1 MAEVDQDNATGK
13 NTSKIL
19 IIIIVVLLLIIAG
32 GGAFFMMGSEETPE
46 ADEVSQQAE
55 QQSQEK
61 EQSAADEFVYYEVE
75 QPLRVNFPK
84 GGSASLI
91 EVKVAFLLNHEDV
104 AEDLEKHQPMII
116 NNLLMA
122 ISAAGADQLQT
133 AEGKNKLRA
142 AMLAETGKVI
152 EKMTGKNT
160 VREIFFTAFVMQ

>member
-1 MAEVDQDNATGK
+1 MAEVDQDNAAGK

-19 IIIIVVLLLIIAG
+19 IIIIVVLLLIIAA
-32 GGAFFMMGSEETPE
+32 GGAFFMMGSEKSDET
-46 ADEVSQQAE
+46 DEVFHQSQ
-55 QQSQEK
+55 QQSQEN

-91 EVKVAFLLNHEDV
+91 EVKVAFLLNHEDA
-104 AEDLEKHQPMII
+104 AEDLEKHEPMII

-133 AEGKNKLRA
+133 AAGKNKLRA
-142 AMLAETGKVI
+142 EMLAETGKVI

-160 VREIFFTAFVMQ
+160 VREVFFTAFVMQ

>member
-1 MAEVDQDNATGK
+1 MAEVDQDNAAGK

-32 GGAFFMMGSEETPE
+32 GGAFFMMGSEESTE
-46 ADEVSQQAE
+46 IDEVSQQ
-55 QQSQEK
+55 SPEK

-84 GGSASLI
+84 GDGASLI

-160 VREIFFTAFVMQ
+160 VREVFFTAFVMQ